1 LLKGVYSMAIKKIK
15 TTPFDEQ
22 EFIDDLLYPLQDI
35 VAETNYNV
43 LSVISN
49 RLNKVGNM
57 SASDAQRLSQIVRM
71 QDLAEI
77 KLEIAKGTKKTLS
90 EVDKILDSA
99 AEKNDQLSENL
110 YVYRGM
116 NPSSF
121 KLDKR
126 LGLIVNEARK
136 SIKDDIVN
144 LSKTRAMRLTV
155 NGRQVALADAYN
167 YAVNRGIF
175 EVSQGVTDYQTAIR
189 TIVKDLSKNGLA
201 VVNYES
207 GTIRRLDSAIRMNT
221 LGGVSMLNQEY
232 RREQGRQY
240 GADGIELSAHALSEP
255 IHAMYQ
261 GKQYS
266 LQEFDRIQSNLER
279 PFFEMNCRHS
289 SFPIILG
296 ISEPAY
302 SKNELSDYKNR
313 SEKEVEFDT
322 LQKDKD
328 GNIVKKKVSRYDA
341 SQAQRII
348 ETDIRRLKDQRN
360 QLDKVNDKIAV
371 TELDKQ
377 IKAKTVYY
385 KQVSEQVGLS
395 PKLNRLTVYDG
406 RK

>member
-1 LLKGVYSMAIKKIK
+1 MAIKKIK
-15 TTPFDEQ
+15 TNPFDEQ

-71 QDLAEI
+71 QDLAKI
-77 KLEIAKGTKKTLS
+77 KLEIAKGTKKTLA

-110 YVYRGM
+110 YIYRGM
-116 NPSSF
+116 SPSSF

-144 LSKTRAMRLTV
+144 LSKTSVMRLTV

-167 YAVNRGIF
+167 YVVNRGIF

-207 GTIRRLDSAIRMNT
+207 GTIRRLDSAVRMNT

-232 RREQGRQY
+232 RREQANQY
-240 GADGIELSAHALSEP
+240 GGTHVYISLHANCAEDHLDINGNDYTEKEWERVS
-255 IHAMYQ
+255 
-261 GKQYS
+261 
-266 LQEFDRIQSNLER
+266 RTLER
-279 PFFEMNCRHS
+279 QPGELNCRHS
-289 SFPIILG
+289 ISYGITG
-296 ISEPAY
+296 ISENPY
-302 SKNELSDYKNR
+302 SKKERDEAERESTRKVSYQSDR
-313 SEKEVEFDT
+313 
-322 LQKDKD
+322 KDAD
-328 GNIVKKKVSRYDA
+328 GNYITKETTRYKA
-341 SQAQRII
+341 SQVQRGI

-371 TELDKQ
+371 SELNKQ
-377 IKAKTVYY
+377 IKAKTAYY

>member
-1 LLKGVYSMAIKKIK
+1 MAIKKIK

-57 SASDAQRLSQIVRM
+57 SSSDAQRLSQIVRM

-77 KLEIAKGTKKTLS
+77 KLEIAKGTKKTLA

-116 NPSSF
+116 SPSSF

-136 SIKDDIVN
+136 SIKDDIVK
-144 LSKTRAMRLTV
+144 LSNTRAMRLTV

-207 GTIRRLDSAIRMNT
+207 GSIRRLDSAVRMNT

-266 LQEFDRIQSNLER
+266 LQEFDRIQSSLER

-289 SFPIILG
+289 SFSIILG

-341 SQAQRII
+341 SQVLRKT

-360 QLDKVNDKIAV
+360 QLDKINDKIEIS
-371 TELDKQ
+371 ELNKQ

-395 PKLNRLTVYDG
+395 PKLNRLTVHDG

>member
-1 LLKGVYSMAIKKIK
+1 MAIKKIK

-77 KLEIAKGTKKTLS
+77 KLEIAKGAKKTLA

-207 GTIRRLDSAIRMNT
+207 GYSRRLDSAIRANT
-221 LGGVSMLNQEY
+221 LGGVSMLNQKY
-232 RREQGRQY
+232 RREQANQY
-240 GADGIELSAHALSEP
+240 GGTHVYITLHANCAEDHLEINGNDYTEKEWERVS
-255 IHAMYQ
+255 
-261 GKQYS
+261 
-266 LQEFDRIQSNLER
+266 RTLER
-279 PFFEMNCRHS
+279 QPGELNCRHS
-289 SFPIILG
+289 ISYGITG
-296 ISEPAY
+296 ISENPY
-302 SKNELSDYKNR
+302 SKKERDEA
-313 SEKEVEFDT
+313 EKESTRKVSYQSDK
-322 LQKDKD
+322 KDVD
-328 GNIVKKKVSRYDA
+328 GNYVTKETTRYKA
-341 SQAQRII
+341 SQVLRKT

-360 QLDKVNDKIAV
+360 QLDKINDKIAV
-371 TELDKQ
+371 SELNKQ

>member
-1 LLKGVYSMAIKKIK
+1 MAIKKIK

-77 KLEIAKGTKKTLS
+77 KLEIAKGTKKTLT

-136 SIKDDIVN
+136 SIKDDIIN
-144 LSKTRAMRLTV
+144 LSKTSVMHLSFLKTKV
-155 NGRQVALADAYN
+155 PIEKAYN
-167 YAVNRGIF
+167 YAINRGIL
-175 EVSQGVTDYQTAIR
+175 EVTSGITNYQAAIR
-189 TIVKDLSKNGLA
+189 SIISEFANDGMWSVIYK
-201 VVNYES
+201 S
-207 GTIRRLDSAIRMNT
+207 GFEKRLDSAVRMNV

-232 RREQGRQY
+232 RREQASQY
-240 GADGIELSAHALSEP
+240 GGTHVYISLHANCAEDHLEINGNDYTEKEWERVS
-255 IHAMYQ
+255 
-261 GKQYS
+261 
-266 LQEFDRIQSNLER
+266 RTLER
-279 PFFEMNCRHS
+279 QPGELNCRHS
-289 SFPIILG
+289 ISYGITG
-296 ISEPAY
+296 ISENPY
-302 SKNELSDYKNR
+302 SKKERDEAERESTRKVSYQSDK
-313 SEKEVEFDT
+313 
-322 LQKDKD
+322 KDAD
-328 GNIVKKKVSRYDA
+328 GNYITKETTKYKA
-341 SQAQRII
+341 SQVQRGI

-371 TELDKQ
+371 SELNKQ

>member
-1 LLKGVYSMAIKKIK
+1 MAIKKIK
-15 TTPFDEQ
+15 TNPFDEQ

-77 KLEIAKGTKKTLS
+77 KLEIANGTKKTLA

-110 YVYRGM
+110 YAYRGIS
-116 NPSSF
+116 PSSF

-144 LSKTRAMRLTV
+144 LSNTRAMRLTV

-207 GTIRRLDSAIRMNT
+207 GMIRRLDSAVRMNT
-221 LGGVSMLNQEY
+221 LSGVSMLNQEY
-232 RREQGRQY
+232 RREQANQY
-240 GADGIELSAHALSEP
+240 GGTHVYISLHANCAEDHLEINGNDYTEKEWERVS
-255 IHAMYQ
+255 
-261 GKQYS
+261 
-266 LQEFDRIQSNLER
+266 RTLER
-279 PFFEMNCRHS
+279 QPGELNCRHS
-289 SFPIILG
+289 ISYGITG
-296 ISEPAY
+296 ISENPY
-302 SKNELSDYKNR
+302 SKKERDEAERESTRKVSYQSDK
-313 SEKEVEFDT
+313 
-322 LQKDKD
+322 KDAD
-328 GNIVKKKVSRYDA
+328 GNYTTKETTKYKA
-341 SQAQRII
+341 SQVLRKT

-360 QLDKVNDKIAV
+360 QLDKLNDKIEIS
-371 TELDKQ
+371 ELNKQ

>member
-1 LLKGVYSMAIKKIK
+1 MATKKIK

-22 EFIDDLLYPLQDI
+22 GFIDDLLYPLQDI

-77 KLEIAKGTKKTLS
+77 KLEIAKGTKKTLA
-90 EVDKILDSA
+90 EVDNIIDSA

-110 YVYRGM
+110 YIYRGM
-116 NPSSF
+116 NPSNF

-136 SIKDDIVN
+136 SIKNDIVK
-144 LSKTRAMRLTV
+144 LSNTRVMRLTV

-207 GTIRRLDSAIRMNT
+207 GTIRRLDSAVRMNT

-232 RREQGRQY
+232 RREQAKQY
-240 GADGIELSAHALSEP
+240 GGTHVYISLHANCAEDHLEINGNDYTENEWERVS
-255 IHAMYQ
+255 
-261 GKQYS
+261 
-266 LQEFDRIQSNLER
+266 RTLER
-279 PFFEMNCRHS
+279 QPGELNCRHS
-289 SFPIILG
+289 IRYGITG
-296 ISEPAY
+296 ISENPY
-302 SKNELSDYKNR
+302 SKKERDEAERESTRKVSYQSDK
-313 SEKEVEFDT
+313 
-322 LQKDKD
+322 KDAD
-328 GNIVKKKVSRYDA
+328 GNYITKETTRYKA
-341 SQAQRII
+341 SQVQRGI

-360 QLDKVNDKIAV
+360 QLDKLKDKIEIS
-371 TELDKQ
+371 ELNKQ

>member
-1 LLKGVYSMAIKKIK
+1 MAIKKIK

-240 GADGIELSAHALSEP
+240 GADGIELSAHALLSSI
-255 IHAMYQ
+255 IH
-261 GKQYS
+261 
-266 LQEFDRIQSNLER
+266 
-279 PFFEMNCRHS
+279 C
-289 SFPIILG
+289 
-296 ISEPAY
+296 
-302 SKNELSDYKNR
+302 
-313 SEKEVEFDT
+313 
-322 LQKDKD
+322 
-328 GNIVKKKVSRYDA
+328 
-341 SQAQRII
+341 
-348 ETDIRRLKDQRN
+348 
-360 QLDKVNDKIAV
+360 
-371 TELDKQ
+371 
-377 IKAKTVYY
+377 
-385 KQVSEQVGLS
+385 
-395 PKLNRLTVYDG
+395 
-406 RK
+406 

>member
-1 LLKGVYSMAIKKIK
+1 MAIKKIK
-15 TTPFDEQ
+15 TNPFDEQ

-77 KLEIAKGTKKTLS
+77 KLEIAKGTKKTLA

-136 SIKDDIVN
+136 SIKDDIIN
-144 LSKTRAMRLTV
+144 LSKTSVMHLSFLKTKV
-155 NGRQVALADAYN
+155 PIEKAYN
-167 YAVNRGIF
+167 YAINRGIL
-175 EVSQGVTDYQTAIR
+175 EVTSGITNYQAAIR
-189 TIVKDLSKNGLA
+189 SIISEFANDGMWSVIYK
-201 VVNYES
+201 S
-207 GTIRRLDSAIRMNT
+207 GFEKRLDSAVRMNV

-266 LQEFDRIQSNLER
+266 LQEFDRIQSSLER

-302 SKNELSDYKNR
+302 SGNELSDYKKR

-328 GNIVKKKVSRYDA
+328 GNVITKKISRYDA
-341 SQAQRII
+341 SQVQRNI

-360 QLDKVNDKIAV
+360 QLDKVNDNVAV
-371 TELDKQ
+371 AELNKQ
-377 IKAKTVYY
+377 IKSKTVYY
-385 KQVSEQVGLS
+385 KQISEQVGLS

>member
-1 LLKGVYSMAIKKIK
+1 MAIKKIK
-15 TTPFDEQ
+15 TNPFDEQ

-77 KLEIAKGTKKTLS
+77 KLEIAKGTKKTLA

-116 NPSSF
+116 SPSSF

-144 LSKTRAMRLTV
+144 LSKTRTMRLTV
-155 NGRQVALADAYN
+155 NGRQVVLADAYN

-207 GTIRRLDSAIRMNT
+207 GTIRRLDSAVRANT

-266 LQEFDRIQSNLER
+266 LQEFDRIQSSLER

-302 SKNELSDYKNR
+302 SRNELSDYKNR

-328 GNIVKKKVSRYDA
+328 GNIVKKKISRYDA
-341 SQAQRII
+341 SQAQRSI
-348 ETDIRRLKDQRN
+348 ETGIRRLKDQRN

-371 TELDKQ
+371 SELSKQ
-377 IKAKTVYY
+377 IKEKTVYY